1 MSQNFLIERWFR
13 EIGWKPLPFQSQA
26 WHHIAS
32 GTSGIVNAPT
42 GSGKTY
48 SVLGGVI
55 EALKSAPP
63 VGLACIWITPIRA
76 LAKEIE
82 LSVLRALE
90 GCGLQWSVGIR
101 TGDTEAAERRAQ
113 ARKMP
118 EILITTPESLH
129 LMIAT
134 RDSELLLS
142 HVRFVVVDEWHEL
155 LGSKRGVMLELA
167 LSWLRHHRPSLQTW
181 GISATIGNLEDAL
194 HILLGKNAQQGTLI
208 KANIQK
214 CIEVEP
220 ILPDTI
226 EVMPWAGHLGIKLLQ
241 KVIPIIERGQ
251 STLVFTNTR
260 SQCEIWYQQ
269 ILEAAPHLAGQ
280 IAMHHSSISREI
292 RHWVEDALYDG
303 RLKAV
308 VCTSSLDLG
317 VDFRP
322 VENIIQIG
330 SPKGVS
336 RCMQRAGRSGH
347 RPDATSKIYF
357 VPTHTLELI
366 ESAALREAI
375 SRHIIEHRE
384 PYIRSFDVLIQ
395 WLVTLAVG
403 PGFKADEVLQ
413 QVRHTHAFES
423 ISNDEWY
430 WCLSFVTTGGRT
442 LAGYDDFHKVVCN
455 EDGRYTVKS
464 KRIALRHRLS
474 IGAIVS
480 DTVMRVKFLNGGFI
494 GTIEEWFISR
504 LKPGDVFWFGGRSL
518 ELIRVKGLEVTVRSS
533 QQKEGLVPSWMGG
546 RMPLSAQMGAMLR
559 KKVQEAFD
567 DRTSDPELKCIS
579 PLWRVQAERSVIP
592 AAHQLL
598 IEYLISRE
606 GHHVFVYPFEGRSVH
621 EGMASVLAWRL
632 ALFQPITFS
641 IAMNDY
647 GFELLSA
654 DPIPIEEALNSDIF
668 SSKHLDRDILQSVNA
683 TEMARRRFRD
693 IASIAGLV
701 FQGFP
706 GRPVKEKHLQSSSSL
721 IFNTFSEHEPDNLL
735 LRQAYDEIFQFQLE
749 QSRMHEAFGRIQA
762 QEIILKHIER
772 PTPFCFPIM
781 VDRLRERLTNETLEH
796 RIEKMLRDA
805 GVEVMSSN
813 N

>member
-1 MSQNFLIERWFR
+1 MSQLFLIEHWFKDK
-13 EIGWKPLPFQSQA
+13 GWKPLSFQRQA
-26 WHHIAS
+26 WKHILS
-32 GTSGIVNAPT
+32 GASGIVNAPT

-55 EALKSAPP
+55 ETLKCTNPS
-63 VGLACIWITPIRA
+63 GLACIWITPIRA

-82 LSVLRALE
+82 LSVTRALE
-90 GCGLQWSVGIR
+90 GCGLEWSVGIR
-101 TGDTEAAERRAQ
+101 TGDTDVAERRSQ
-113 ARKMP
+113 SRKMP

-134 RDSELLLS
+134 RDSERLFGQLQ
-142 HVRFVVVDEWHEL
+142 FFVVDEWHEL

-167 LSWLRHHRPSLQTW
+167 LSLLRHRRASLQTW
-181 GISATIGNLEDAL
+181 GISATIGNLEEAL
-194 HILLGKNAQQGTLI
+194 QVILGKYSSQGVLI
-208 KANIQK
+208 KADIRK
-214 CIEVEP
+214 HIEIHPV
-220 ILPDTI
+220 LPDTI
-226 EVMPWAGHLGIKLLQ
+226 DVMPWAGHLGIKLLK
-241 KVIPIIERGQ
+241 KVVPVIEKGQ

-269 ILEAAPHLAGQ
+269 ILEAAPQLAGQ

-336 RCMQRAGRSGH
+336 RCLQRAGRSGH
-347 RPDATSKIYF
+347 RPEAISKIYF

-375 SRHIIEHRE
+375 KQQIIEPRE
-384 PYIRSFDVLIQ
+384 PYVRSFDVLIQ
-395 WLVTLAVG
+395 WIVTLAVG
-403 PGFKADEVLQ
+403 PGFQSDELLQ
-413 QVRHTHAFES
+413 QVRTTHAFES
-423 ISNDEWY
+423 ISDEEWI
-430 WCLSFVTTGGRT
+430 WLLAFVTTGGKT
-442 LAGYDDFHKVVCN
+442 LAGYDDFHKVVR
-455 EDGRYTVKS
+455 EDDGRYVVKS
-464 KRIALRHRLS
+464 KRVSLRHRLS
-474 IGAIVS
+474 IGSIVS
-480 DTVMRVKFLNGGFI
+480 DTMMSVKFINGGFV
-494 GTIEEWFISR
+494 GTIEEWFISG
-504 LKPGDVFWFGGRSL
+504 LKPADVFWFAGRSL
-518 ELIRVKGLEVTVRSS
+518 ELVRVKGLTVMVRSS
-533 QQKEGLVPSWMGG
+533 QKKEGLVPSWMGG

-559 KKVQEAFD
+559 EKLQEAFD
-567 DRTSDPELKCIS
+567 DRSSDVELKFIS
-579 PLWRVQAERSVIP
+579 PLWRVQTERSVIP
-592 AAHQLL
+592 RADQLL
-598 IEYLISRE
+598 VEYMTSRE
-606 GHHVFVYPFEGRSVH
+606 GHHLFVYPFEGRFVH

-632 ALFQPITFS
+632 ALFKPITFS

-654 DPIPIEEALNSDIF
+654 DPIPIKEALDSDIF
-668 SSKHLDRDILQSVNA
+668 STTHLKRDILQSVNA

-701 FQGFP
+701 FRGFP
-706 GRPVKEKHLQSSSSL
+706 GRPIKEKHLQSSSSL
-721 IFNTFSEHEPDNLL
+721 IFNTLSEHEPDNLL

-749 QSRMHEAFGRIQA
+749 QSRMYAAFNRIQS
-762 QEIILKHIER
+762 QEILLRHIDH

-781 VDRLRERLTNETLEH
+781 VDRLRERLTSETLEQ

-805 GVEVMSSN
+805 GIDIATS
-813 N
+813 

>member
-1 MSQNFLIERWFR
+1 MFLIEQWFR
-13 EIGWKPLPFQSQA
+13 KIGWKPLPFQSQA
-26 WHHIAS
+26 WHYITS

-55 EALKSAPP
+55 EALKSAQP
-63 VGLACIWITPIRA
+63 VGLACIWIIPIRA

-82 LSVLRALE
+82 LSVSRALE

-101 TGDTEAAERRAQ
+101 TGDTEAAQRRAQ

-118 EILITTPESLH
+118 EVLITTPESLH
-129 LMIAT
+129 LLIAT
-134 RDSELLLS
+134 RESEVLFKD
-142 HVRFVVVDEWHEL
+142 VRFVVVDEWHEF
-155 LGSKRGVMLELA
+155 LGNKRGVMLELA
-167 LSWLRHHRPSLQTW
+167 LSWLRHRRPSLQTW
-181 GISATIGNLEDAL
+181 GISATIGNLDEAL
-194 HILLGKNAQQGTLI
+194 YILLGKDSHQGILI
-208 KANIQK
+208 KSNLHK
-214 CIEVEP
+214 RIEVVP

-226 EVMPWAGHLGIKLLQ
+226 DVMPWAGHLGITMLK
-241 KVIPIIERGQ
+241 KVIPIIEEGQ
-251 STLVFTNTR
+251 STLIFTNTR

-269 ILEAAPHLAGQ
+269 ILEAAPHLAGM
-280 IAMHHSSISREI
+280 IAMHHSSIGREI
-292 RHWVEDALYDG
+292 RDWVEDALYEG

-375 SRHIIEHRE
+375 SRHIIEPRE

-395 WLVTLAVG
+395 WLVTLAAG
-403 PGFKADEVLQ
+403 PGFKADVVLQ
-413 QVRHTHAFES
+413 QIRHTHAFES
-423 ISNDEWY
+423 ISDDEWY
-430 WCLSFVTTGGRT
+430 WCLSFITTGGRT
-442 LAGYDDFHKVVCN
+442 LGGYDDFRKVICD
-455 EDGRYTVKS
+455 EDDRYTVKS
-464 KRIALRHRLS
+464 KRISLRHRLS
-474 IGAIVS
+474 IGTIVS
-480 DTVMRVKFLNGGFI
+480 DTVMNVKFLNGGFI

-518 ELIRVKGLEVTVRSS
+518 ELVRVKGLEVTVRSS
-533 QQKEGLVPSWMGG
+533 QRKEGLVPSWMGG

-559 KKVQEAFD
+559 EKVQEALD

-579 PLWRVQAERSVIP
+579 PLWRIQAERSAIP
-592 AAHQLL
+592 TAHQLL

-606 GHHVFVYPFEGRSVH
+606 GHHVFVYPFEGRFVH

-654 DPIPIEEALNSDIF
+654 DPIPIRDALDSNIF
-668 SSKHLDRDILQSVNA
+668 STENLNRDILQSVNA

-701 FQGFP
+701 FQGYP
-706 GRPVKEKHLQSSSSL
+706 GRPIKEKHLQSSSSL
-721 IFNTFSEHEPDNLL
+721 IFNTLSEHEPDNLL

-749 QSRMHEAFGRIQA
+749 QSRMHAAFSRIQA
-762 QEIILKHIER
+762 QEILLKHIER

-781 VDRLRERLTNETLEH
+781 VDRLRERLTNETLEQ
-796 RIEKMLRDA
+796 RIEKMLREA
-805 GVEVMSSN
+805 GVYYSPL
-813 N
+813 